1 MFINSYPWGL
11 VGRCRV
17 GISGSGLVNQ
27 SGIVD
32 VGLFFKSAKR
42 LICFIVFILFICWI
56 WDGLSSCVGL
66 YCSRCIYRHVSGFT
80 HYVTFKQC
88 CPAITAQQYI

>member
-32 VGLFFKSAKR
+32 VGLFFKSARR

-56 WDGLSSCVGL
+56 WDGLSSCQGCIVAYAYIDMFQGL
-66 YCSRCIYRHVSGFT
+66 RIMLHLSSVVR
-80 HYVTFKQC
+80 Q
-88 CPAITAQQYI
+88 